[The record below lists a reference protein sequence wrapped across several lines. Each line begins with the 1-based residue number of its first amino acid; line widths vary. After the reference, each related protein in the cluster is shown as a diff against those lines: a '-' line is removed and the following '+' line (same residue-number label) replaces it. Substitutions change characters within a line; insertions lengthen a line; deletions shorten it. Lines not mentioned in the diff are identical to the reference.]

1 MQGQEAPFLPARAI
15 RHSKGEGPKRK
26 GDTLMG
32 GLNIITADARMA
44 ERRGSKICIVG
55 PSGVGKTSLLRTT
68 DANSTLFVDLESGDL
83 AVQDVPVD
91 QLRPQTWPELRD
103 LACFLAGPAEN
114 LSAKATYG
122 AEHYERAVEQFG
134 SPDTLSKYQTVFLDS
149 LTVASRMCFAW
160 AEHQPEAFTK
170 QGAKDLLG
178 VYGTLGREMMA
189 FIGRLQHARMNN
201 IVFVCLLE
209 EKEDDFK
216 RKSWQLQLEGS
227 KTPRELPGVV
237 DELITMAI
245 IRPDDGEPF
254 RAFITAP
261 DNEWGFPAKDRSGRL
276 DAMEPPDLGRL
287 FAKLND
293 TARGHSAKN
302 FPRAAA

>member
-1 MQGQEAPFLPARAI
+1 M
-15 RHSKGEGPKRK
+15 S
-26 GDTLMG
+26 
-32 GLNIITADARMA
+32 GLQIITADQRMS
-44 ERRGSKICIVG
+44 ERRGSKVCIVG
-55 PSGVGKTSLLRTT
+55 QSGVGKTSLLRTL
-68 DANSTLFVDLESGDL
+68 DPSSVLFIDLESGDL
-83 AVQDVPVD
+83 SVQDVPVD

-122 AEHYERAVEQFG
+122 KEHYAAAVERFG
-134 SPDTLSKYQTVFLDS
+134 SIEALSKYDTIFLDS

-160 AEHQPEAFTK
+160 AEHQPEAFNK

-189 FIGRLQHARMNN
+189 FIGRLQHARMSN

-227 KTPRELPGVV
+227 KTPRELPGVI

-245 IRPDDGEPF
+245 IRPDDGEPY

-261 DNEWGFPAKDRSGRL
+261 DNPFGFPAKDRSGL
-276 DAMEPPDLGRL
+276 LEPMEKPDLGQL
-287 FAKLND
+287 LNKLK
-293 TARGHSAKN
+293 TARGQPAKN
-302 FPRAAA
+302 ATRAAA

>member
-1 MQGQEAPFLPARAI
+1 MA
-15 RHSKGEGPKRK
+15 
-26 GDTLMG
+26 
-32 GLNIITADARMA
+32 GLQIVTAEQRMA

-55 PSGVGKTSLLRTT
+55 QSGVGKTSLLRTV
-68 DANSTLFVDLESGDL
+68 DPHSTLFIDLESGDL
-83 AVQDVPVD
+83 AVQDVAVD

-114 LSAKATYG
+114 LSAKSTYG
-122 AEHYERAVEQFG
+122 AEHYARAVEQFG
-134 SPDTLSKYQTVFLDS
+134 SEETLAKYKTIFLDS

-160 AEHQPEAFTK
+160 AEHQPEAFNK
-170 QGAKDLLG
+170 QGQKDLLG
-178 VYGTLGREMMA
+178 VYGTLGREMMQ
-189 FIGRLQHARMNN
+189 FVGRLQHARMNN

-237 DELITMAI
+237 DELITLAI
-245 IRPDDGEPF
+245 IRPDDGEPY
-254 RAFITAP
+254 RAFVTNP
-261 DNEWGFPAKDRSGRL
+261 DNPFGFPAKDRSGRL

-287 FAKLND
+287 FNKLND
-293 TARGHSAKN
+293 TARGQSAKTA
-302 FPRAAA
+302 PRAAA